1 MVDHMYNTMYIVD
14 CWAETL
20 TEDDISAAL
29 EVVWRK
35 YVRIEENI
43 GQYLC
48 VSNTPGNE

>member
-1 MVDHMYNTMYIVD
+1 MVDHKYTVD

-20 TEDDISAAL
+20 TEEDASAAL